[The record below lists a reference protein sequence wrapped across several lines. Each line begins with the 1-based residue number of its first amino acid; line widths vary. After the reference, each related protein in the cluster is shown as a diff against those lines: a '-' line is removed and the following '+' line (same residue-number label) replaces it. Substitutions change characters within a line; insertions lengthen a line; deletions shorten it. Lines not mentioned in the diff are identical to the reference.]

1 MATQSTSEQA
11 DNPPRYDSIQPR
23 SAVID
28 CMQAPAAPA
37 APERTIPRE
46 SPWLLPVINPTLLS
60 IKRLCIQGQSYSIPG
75 SDYDSLGVVWSG
87 IHCQYRTDDP
97 SYRGDP

>member
-60 IKRLCIQGQSYSIPG
+60 IKRLCKGNRSSRYFTNKTTTG
-75 SDYDSLGVVWSG
+75 SPRHSRAIL
-87 IHCQYRTDDP
+87 
-97 SYRGDP
+97 